1 MMKIMTLPILNGR
14 WHLPAPS
21 TRACRKL
28 TPVLLAL
35 LLGGCAVGPDYHR
48 PTVNVPT
55 HYKEAKGWR
64 EATPQDAQSKGEW
77 WSVYHDNT
85 LSGLL
90 RQVSIS
96 NQNVAQYEAQYR
108 QAKALVAESRSDLF
122 PSATYTGSSTRS
134 GSTTSGQRTTS
145 NSQSLQASASWELDI
160 WGKLRR
166 TLEENKASAQASEAE
181 LANITL
187 SAQSELAQDYF
198 QLRIMDR
205 QIALYQESVA
215 AYQRYLTVINNK
227 YQAGSESRGT
237 LAQAQAQLESARASA
252 LDLSWQRAQTEH
264 AIALLIGKTPAEFSL
279 PATTEMTA
287 TLPPLP
293 LAVPSTLLQRRP
305 DIAYAERTVAAANAA
320 VGVAIA
326 GYYPDLTLS
335 ASGGFSSSA
344 LHNLLSLPNRVWS
357 LGPSLSGTLL
367 DFGATSSKVEQA
379 RAAYDADVASYRQA
393 VLTGF
398 QEVEN
403 YLVELN
409 TLQDEMAAQQRATQA
424 AQESARVTRNQYEA
438 GMIDY
443 LDVATT
449 ENTSLSQQQS
459 LLSLQSTQW
468 VASVELIAALG
479 GGWTAP
485 SH

>member
-1 MMKIMTLPILNGR
+1 MI
-14 WHLPAPS
+14 
-21 TRACRKL
+21 KL

-35 LLGGCAVGPDYHR
+35 LIAGCAVGPDYHR
-48 PTVNVPT
+48 PATSVPAQ
-55 HYKEAKGWR
+55 YKEAKGWQQ
-64 EATPQDAQSKGEW
+64 AKPQDAVSKGEW
-77 WSVYHDNT
+77 WAVYHDET

-108 QAKALVAESRSDLF
+108 QAKALVSGSRADLF
-122 PSATYTGSSTRS
+122 PSVTGTGSSTRS
-134 GSTTSGQRTTS
+134 GSAGSTTAGTGRTTS

-166 TLEENKASAQASEAE
+166 TLEENNASAQASAAE

-198 QLRIMDR
+198 QLRIMDQ
-205 QIALYQESVA
+205 QIALYQQSVD
-215 AYQRYLTVINNK
+215 AYQRYLTVITNK

-264 AIALLIGKTPAEFSL
+264 AIAMLMGKTPAEFSL
-279 PATTEMTA
+279 PAATMTA
-287 TLPPLP
+287 TLPAIPHSLP
-293 LAVPSTLLQRRP
+293 SELLQRRP
-305 DIAYAERTVAAANAA
+305 DIAWAERTLASANAA

-335 ASGGFSSSA
+335 ATGGFSSST
-344 LHNLLSLPNRVWS
+344 LHNLISLPNRVWS
-357 LGPSLSGTLL
+357 LGPELSGTLL
-367 DFGATSSKVEQA
+367 DFGATSAKVEQA
-379 RAAYDADVASYRQA
+379 RAAYDADVASYRQS
-393 VLTGF
+393 VLEGF
-398 QEVEN
+398 QEVED

-409 TLQDEMAAQQRATQA
+409 TLQQEMLAQQRATEA
-424 AQESARVTRNQYEA
+424 AKESARVTYNQYQA

-449 ENTSLSQQQS
+449 ENTSLSSQQS

-468 VASVELIAALG
+468 TASVALIAALG
-479 GGWTAP
+479 GGWQAT
-485 SH
+485 SL

>member
-1 MMKIMTLPILNGR
+1 MMKMT
-14 WHLPAPS
+14 
-21 TRACRKL
+21 KL

-35 LLGGCAVGPDYHR
+35 LLSGCAVGPDYHR
-48 PTVNVPT
+48 PVANVPAQ
-55 HYKEAKGWR
+55 YKEAKGWR

-77 WSVYHDNT
+77 WAVYHDAT

-90 RQVSIS
+90 SQVSIS

-108 QAKALVAESRSDLF
+108 QAKALVSGSRSDLF

-134 GSTTSGQRTTS
+134 GSAGSTTGTRTTS
-145 NSQSLQASASWELDI
+145 NSQSLEASASWELDI

-166 TLEENKASAQASEAE
+166 TLEENKASAQASAAE

-198 QLRIMDR
+198 QLRIMDQ
-205 QIALYQESVA
+205 QIALYQQSVD

-237 LAQAQAQLESARASA
+237 LAQAQMQLETARASA
-252 LDLSWQRAQTEH
+252 LDITWQRAQTEH
-264 AIALLIGKTPAEFSL
+264 AIAMLIGKTPAEFTL
-279 PATTEMTA
+279 PAAELKA
-287 TLPPLP
+287 TLPAIPQS
-293 LAVPSTLLQRRP
+293 VPSSLLQRRP
-305 DIAYAERTVAAANAA
+305 DIAYAERNVAAANAA

-335 ASGGFSSSA
+335 ATGGFTSSA
-344 LHNLLSLPNRVWS
+344 LHNLISLPNRVWS

-367 DFGATSSKVEQA
+367 DFGATSSKVDQA

-398 QEVEN
+398 QEVED

-409 TLQDEMAAQQRATQA
+409 TLQEEMLAQQRATAA
-424 AQESARVTRNQYEA
+424 AQDSARVTRNQYEA

-449 ENTSLSQQQS
+449 ENSSLSQQQS

-468 VASVELIAALG
+468 VASVQLIAALG
-479 GGWTAP
+479 GGWQVR
-485 SH
+485 